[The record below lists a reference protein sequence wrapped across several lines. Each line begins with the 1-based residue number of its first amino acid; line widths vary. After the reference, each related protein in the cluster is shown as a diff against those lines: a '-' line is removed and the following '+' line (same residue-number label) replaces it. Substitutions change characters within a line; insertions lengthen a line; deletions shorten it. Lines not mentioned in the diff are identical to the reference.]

1 MTRGKDKTP
10 IAAEPAESAAEGGR
24 DAALIRTLAGLLK
37 ETELTEIEIERDGF
51 RIRVARGGGGMVFAG
66 APSFA
71 TQGHAPAPGHAGKP
85 QASDISQHPGAV
97 NSPMVGT
104 AYVAPSPGAAPFV
117 RQGDSVSEGQTLLI
131 VEAMKTMNP
140 IAAPRSGK
148 VVQILIKDG
157 QPVEFGEVLM
167 LIE

>member
-1 MTRGKDKTP
+1 MTRGKDKP
-10 IAAEPAESAAEGGR
+10 PVEREASESVAEGGR

-37 ETELTEIEIERDGF
+37 ETDLSEIEIERDGF
-51 RIRVARGGGGMVFAG
+51 RVRVARGGGGGVVFAG
-66 APSFA
+66 MPPGA
-71 TQGHAPAPGHAGKP
+71 GHAPSLPAAGKP
-85 QASDISQHPGAV
+85 HGSDISQHPGAV
-97 NSPMVGT
+97 TSPMVGT

-148 VVQILIKDG
+148 IVQILIKDG